1 MLGACGD
8 PEQEPW
14 IKWLHECY
22 KHNPDVEGLNDSSG
36 RKYASIDV
44 KLGNAMM
51 SMLQSGGEQC
61 YNLYT
66 EVIAMSNRYMR
77 GNGAGKFTVIKG
89 RQIIAKMLESL
100 RTRDR
105 LDLVYT
111 IEQLAQIQYPGDAKL
126 AHFRTCWMEII
137 HNLRPDDIPSERAL
151 RDTLHSKIKGSNLTQ
166 LELKFYD
173 MMHVDDPN
181 RSYNHLLTMIDRA
194 IQRTRENKNWS
205 DTKTGLRAMV
215 DGRDV
220 WAAPATSSKGDQ
232 PNKPEKAKAKEKKKK
247 GDNKQTDEVAED
259 AAAVLPQPKA
269 KSRNGKKPRGA
280 RSQSRGGN
288 GGGSSSREGSPLRD
302 TSKIERAF
310 FWKGACRHGDN
321 CRFSHKKRDKGGGKG
336 KSRNSSTDSNRSRSD
351 LPCHQWQKD
360 GKCSFGNK
368 RRYKRDGNAVPSEE
382 TGGGKEKL
390 KAKPKRK
397 EKAKAKGKAKAGAPA
412 FVLGDADWNDGGES
426 SEDAPRAI
434 AAAHRK
440 PRDGLRL
447 RTEF

>member
-1 MLGACGD
+1 MAVLGACGD
-8 PEQEPW
+8 LEQEPW

-51 SMLQSGGEQC
+51 SMLKSGGEQC
-61 YNLYT
+61 YDLYT

-77 GNGAGKFTVIKG
+77 ENGAGQFTVIKG

-100 RTRDR
+100 RTRHR

-137 HNLRPDDIPSERAL
+137 HNLQPDDIPSEKAL
-151 RDTLHSKIKGSNLTQ
+151 RDTLHSKIKGSNLMQ

-181 RSYNHLLTMIDRA
+181 RSHNHLLTMIDRA

-220 WAAPATSSKGDQ
+220 LAAPATSSKGDQ
-232 PNKPEKAKAKEKKKK
+232 PNKPEKARAKEKKKK
-247 GDNKQTDEVAED
+247 GDNKQNDEVAED
-259 AAAVLPQPKA
+259 TAAVLPQPKA
-269 KSRNGKKPRGA
+269 KSRNGKKPREP

-288 GGGSSSREGSPLRD
+288 GGGSSSREGSLLRD
-302 TSKIERAF
+302 TSS
-310 FWKGACRHGDN
+310 RHGDVQPQE
-321 CRFSHKKRDKGGGKG
+321 KGQG
-336 KSRNSSTDSNRSRSD
+336 
-351 LPCHQWQKD
+351 
-360 GKCSFGNK
+360 
-368 RRYKRDGNAVPSEE
+368 RR
-382 TGGGKEKL
+382 
-390 KAKPKRK
+390 KRK
-397 EKAKAKGKAKAGAPA
+397 ESKLEFAQQPQSVRSSVSSVAKGWEVLFRQQAQVQARRKCGA
-412 FVLGDADWNDGGES
+412 LRRDWRRQGEAQS
-426 SEDAPRAI
+426 QA
-434 AAAHRK
+434 
-440 PRDGLRL
+440 
-447 RTEF
+447 